1 MVETSKKSDNDDPH
15 RRNLSKN
22 ELVGAHNLPDSLKS
36 LPGGKVFASS
46 GPRIMLEIITGRTAA
61 IIIALT
67 WTIFII
73 CFSIDFYLTYKSF
86 HSSNY
91 VLTAFD
97 CSSYNLTQAENL
109 PEFSCGDGTQGTWN
123 ATVRELSNVISF
135 SMDVQQVNVSSLVAN
150 RTSNSFTFSY
160 NLQVWTCYNEDGC
173 GDSFDY
179 SNSYTQD
186 GNIWQKVLTL
196 DDETI
201 DVDLNTALV
210 SDGAGDKKISL
221 QLITNTFQNQEA
233 IPTNGL
239 VKSYLISVQYLNN
252 PYHLFSSEN
261 SYQQEDTTYNFH
273 VVRAPGNRVLA
284 GINVILL
291 VVTLGVLGLYCYIL
305 YKSIGSIGQ
314 WRHALS
320 EQKWVV
326 MYFFLVILF
335 QNPVYCVIFW
345 YTKQPS
351 VTAAYATYIVNYI
364 AQSGLFTL
372 WLLFAHSYQ
381 RKIQRKTFF
390 YGPKVFIG
398 VVIFVF
404 GVFILTYQFPSLALP
419 RTDRSAVQ
427 AVENWSHKLKIS
439 FVICTIIYLVCIMF
453 WTVSWFVRL
462 ILTGR
467 MMNRLPYMSTR
478 YMQLSFRFFSLQ
490 ATLVTFY
497 YIAQYCL
504 VAYFIS
510 RDTTTGYATSLT
522 VLADNINVLFRQQFQ
537 LFGKTFFLTIYAMIL
552 AFMFLPPDLLDSSG
566 FYTTIAATYAVSEEE
581 HKEVVKGRKQALKT
595 VKRNLINQVTRYDQL
610 IQAKEDVFCV
620 DLALKLR
627 NVSFQAYYDRVDGA
641 QTASSFGKTQDL
653 DSCGFELIE
662 EFYDPTHEVYCIIA
676 REKDVVAT
684 PKEGEEP
691 SISAGTP
698 SSKKASSGRIVVS
711 FRGTASK
718 RQMEDNMNYTQRPV
732 DFHTLDIPS
741 LDHLD
746 RLTVPPQGKTLFC
759 YSVFD

>member
-1 MVETSKKSDNDDPH
+1 MSEPTNEETKLQKLTKHD
-15 RRNLSKN
+15 
-22 ELVGAHNLPDSLKS
+22 LVGAHNLPEGLKS

-46 GPRIMLEIITGRTAA
+46 GPRIMLEIITARTAA

-67 WTIFII
+67 WTVFII

-91 VLTAFD
+91 SLTAYD
-97 CSSYNLTQAENL
+97 CSTYNLTLTEYL
-109 PEFSCGDGTQGTWN
+109 PEFSCGNGELGTWN

-135 SMDVQQVNVSSLVAN
+135 SMDVQQVNISSLVSN
-150 RTSNSFTFSY
+150 RTSNTFTFGY
-160 NLQVWTCYNEDGC
+160 NLQVWTCYNEEGC
-173 GDSFDY
+173 GDSFDF
-179 SNSYTQD
+179 SSTYTQD
-186 GNIWQKVLTL
+186 GNTWQKVLVL
-196 DDETI
+196 EDETI
-201 DVDLNTALV
+201 NVDLSTALEN
-210 SDGAGDKKISL
+210 DGNGDKKIDL
-221 QLITNTFQNQEA
+221 QLITNTFQNEES

-239 VKSYLISVQYLNN
+239 VKSYLISVQYTKN
-252 PYHLFSSEN
+252 PFKLFSSEDLRE
-261 SYQQEDTTYNFH
+261 QEDTTYTLNI
-273 VVRAPGNRVLA
+273 VRAPGNRILA

-291 VVTLGVLGLYCYIL
+291 IVTIGVLAVYCYIL
-305 YKSIGSIGQ
+305 YRNIGSLSR
-314 WRHALS
+314 WKHALS
-320 EQKWVV
+320 EQKWVI
-326 MYFFLVILF
+326 MYIFLVILF

-345 YTKQPS
+345 YKSQPS

-381 RKIQRKTFF
+381 RKTQRKTFF

-419 RTDRSAVQ
+419 RTNRSAVE
-427 AVENWSHKLKIS
+427 AVENWSHNLQVS
-439 FVICTIIYLVCIMF
+439 FVICTIIYLVCIIF
-453 WTVSWFVRL
+453 WTIVWFTRL
-462 ILTGR
+462 VLTGR

-490 ATLVTFY
+490 ATLVTIY
-497 YIAQYCL
+497 YLAQYCL

-510 RDTTTGYATSLT
+510 RDTTTGYATTLT
-522 VLADNINVLFRQQFQ
+522 VAADNINVLFRQQFQ
-537 LFGKTFFLTIYAMIL
+537 LFGKTCFLTTYAIIL

-566 FYTTIAATYAVSEEE
+566 FYTTIAATYAISEAE
-581 HKEVVKGRKQALKT
+581 HKEVVKDRKIAIRN

-610 IQAKEDVFCV
+610 IRAKEDVFCV

-627 NVSFQAYYDRVDGA
+627 NISFQAYYDRIDGA

-653 DSCGFELIE
+653 DSCGFDLIE
-662 EFYDPTHEVYCIIA
+662 EFYDPAHEVYCIIA
-676 REKDVVAT
+676 REKET
-684 PKEGEEP
+684 ISTEEGTQGCIIP
-691 SISAGTP
+691 
-698 SSKKASSGRIVVS
+698 GRIVVS

-718 RQMEDNMNYTQRPV
+718 RQMEDNMNYAQRPV
-732 DFHTLDIPS
+732 DLNSLDIPS

-746 RLTVPPQGKTLFC
+746 RLNVPPQGS
-759 YSVFD
+759 YY